1 MMILFHLTCPFSY
14 FNISGGPTIEGTEV
28 TLSTPK
34 YLHVADAMLIPTGKI
49 EDFPGVEA
57 GKAIVLGAKEPQF
70 DHAFVV
76 DSDTSNIPL
85 DTRQGPLRKLVG
97 FSHPKTQ
104 LHIDFFSTEPAFQ
117 FYTGEH
123 IDAAAHGDTPARG
136 ARAGF
141 CVEPSRYINAINVP
155 EWRNQ
160 VVLKR
165 GDTWG
170 ARTVY
175 KAWKS

>member
-1 MMILFHLTCPFSY
+1 MSLSY
-14 FNISGGPTIEGTEV
+14 FNISGGPNIDGTEV
-28 TLSTPK
+28 TLATTK
-34 YLHVADAMLIPTGKI
+34 YLQVADQMLIPTGRI

-57 GKAIVLGAKEPQF
+57 NKPIVLGAKEPEF

-76 DSDTSNIPL
+76 DSDTTNIPL
-85 DTRQGPLRKLVG
+85 DTRKGALRKLAG

-123 IDAAAHGDTPARG
+123 INAAAHGDTPARG
-136 ARAGF
+136 PRAGF
-141 CVEPSRYINAINVP
+141 CIEPSRYINAINVP

-160 VVLKR
+160 VLLKR
-165 GDTWG
+165 GDIWG
-170 ARTVY
+170 AKTVY

>member
-1 MMILFHLTCPFSY
+1 LPHSY

-28 TLSTPK
+28 TLASTRF
-34 YLHVADAMLIPTGKI
+34 LEVADTQLIPTGRI
-49 EDFPGVEA
+49 LEFPGVEVN
-57 GKAIVLGAKEPQF
+57 KTIVLGAKEPAF

-76 DSDTSNIPL
+76 DSDTANIPL
-85 DTRQGPLRKLVG
+85 DTRNGPLRKLAG
-97 FSHPKTQ
+97 FSHPTTH

-117 FYTGEH
+117 FYTGEL

-141 CVEPSRYINAINVP
+141 CIEPSRFINAINEP
-155 EWRNQ
+155 EWRRQ

-165 GDTWG
+165 GDIWG
-170 ARTVY
+170 AKTVY